1 VANNIPERI
10 DVAITTG
17 TDQEVT
23 GISRPK
29 IGVFKIA
36 VGREMNNPVATA
48 VALAT
53 SQRFLLHNKRD
64 LIELSSTTPK

>member
-1 VANNIPERI
+1 M

-36 VGREMNNPVATA
+36 VGREMNKPVAIA

-53 SQRFLLHNKRD
+53 SQRFLLHSKRD
-64 LIELSSTTPK
+64 LMELGSTASK